1 MRRITTDM
9 VFLAIIC
16 IICILD
22 HSYTQDI
29 VEFTVKPKSQ
39 AVLYGGSMTLNCEAK
54 LLSSASQQL
63 SYSWYLNGGPRPVGS
78 SIFVNNSLLV
88 QNIQQAE
95 LGNYTC
101 VVTSDDGS
109 SQLAVSPPAQVI
121 HAYIRPFLINPI
133 GVSVTEGDTIT
144 LDCVTG
150 ESSPPPQIYWE
161 KDAVPFKGGSQY
173 NATYKSASSLGF
185 VQQYSMKL
193 VLVATPEHNG
203 EYNCAARNDM
213 LGITVRSLLV
223 FVGVSAFEYASR
235 VDLNQY
241 RRNILIPKDQPFTLN
256 CPIIGYPTPAITW
269 QKGQVRLTPTTTNH
283 TLLANGSIHIESFQ
297 LADQGYYLCE
307 GVNRLGRDRS
317 PDIILQAA
325 YIDFDFA
332 RHPTSKYAIAGQPT
346 TLPCSPPI
354 SYPPA
359 NVTWYKNNQPLTNQF
374 SNGSKTVFIVD
385 PANGIWDLF
394 IADVQR
400 IHEGQYFCV
409 AENVFAVPTS
419 QTSKVATLRVGGAPT
434 FVQPPVSQSVIKGQ
448 GLVLICLVQGDPEP
462 EITWLFNGLPVT
474 DGAYTTTFSM
484 KNQELH
490 IANVNKAWEGYFT
503 CRANNS
509 YGKSEALAY
518 VTVKVPVV
526 ITNPMINLTVIVGN
540 QAFLPCEVYGDPSP
554 NVTWYKGQ
562 SVLALSSRIRQTV
575 DGLIISNT
583 RLTDAGLYRCL
594 SMNGAGTA
602 QSSGE
607 LTIQAPPIFTSTPQ
621 NISVV
626 MGGTANFSC
635 SAESHPASTL
645 TWQFNGTKLLP
656 DGVYVSTD
664 NSIQIGLVSWQH
676 TGTYTCVAS
685 NVVGQ
690 EKVSAKLSIQVP
702 PRVRYIQGDL
712 IVIRNRATTLTCKAD
727 GIPTPRISWFRRG
740 SEIFSTP
747 DGRIVVTSE
756 RQLLI
761 KFANAAD
768 EGDYTCSAVN
778 LVGSDE
784 AEVSLHVVEPPLPPT
799 LLDPIATSSTSVT
812 LRWAPVTQNWYT
824 SVTNYNAYYKQRHEL
839 VYQRYD
845 ITAGANEVLHNV
857 QGLQPGAEYLFVV
870 TASNQAG
877 EGAMSNSRSAKTLNS
892 DPSSPRNV
900 RLSEVKP
907 SSVTVTWE
915 IPQTTNG
922 IIQKYQIWY
931 QITHSNE
938 QPEKIL
944 VQAPTTS
951 YTVTGLLAYT
961 EYQFNVRAATVE
973 NDVDLWGNF
982 SSMAVTRTEAA
993 VPHGSPLSV
1002 EATSISST
1010 AVQVTWKQL
1019 PDSQHNGPMK
1029 SYHIT
1034 YKSTSPT
1041 AEFPLVKSVNYN
1053 ETSVVIE
1060 DLTPWTEY
1068 SVTVEAENV
1077 AGRGP
1082 SSEPVT
1088 VRTFAIAPNNPPTN
1102 IKLTAVSSSVINV
1115 QFKLPDPSTW
1125 NSDLSGIEVEV
1136 QKDGEKTSR
1145 TVTLPTTPGSLPYN
1159 ISDLEPW
1166 TLYNIRVALYTSL
1179 VVNGTGP
1186 WSDWRLVQTL
1196 QSEPGRIQY
1205 FGYQGT
1211 PTSVTVYWSP
1221 PVKPNGVIRY
1231 YNVKYYPLPQTD
1243 RQGNIS
1249 ELAASYMSLVLYPT
1263 VYNACVVLSE
1273 LNVHTYSLLV
1283 NSVVIAITRNS
1294 DAEKKNADLISNI
1307 TVQYLYS
1314 RNDTDEEDFNKTV
1327 EILNSFSSLLDLGAI
1342 QWMSA
1347 WNVPILELCNG
1358 LLWVRDTLVS
1368 KNTSE
1373 TRTVLENLQFST
1385 DYMVGVSAV
1394 NAEGRG
1400 TLSVHSVRTDP
1411 SPPPPPPPD
1420 TTETISQGPT
1430 TLLSNAQPQGQEED
1444 KLPVYLGGIAAG
1456 AVLVIFILALV
1467 LCICIKQRQRQNQ
1480 ADYGNF
1486 DTRSSEG
1493 KLGEMPRERSQ
1504 SISTKDSEDNNNR
1517 DNRHSTSRIHFLGDA
1532 VKYGTNSTVSGTQG
1546 YGHLKESQ
1554 SVAASSSFP
1563 GIRIHK
1569 PEETGIENPS
1579 YKGGAS
1585 DPGGEWHP
1593 DRESICVSM
1602 DLSAE
1607 EVYSRA
1613 STLQRKAQ
1621 LKSENAEAIAVM
1633 RNSHLPLGIDDTDS
1647 LIPNDSVVVYAE
1659 RTAL

>member
-1 MRRITTDM
+1 
-9 VFLAIIC
+9 
-16 IICILD
+16 
-22 HSYTQDI
+22 
-29 VEFTVKPKSQ
+29 
-39 AVLYGGSMTLNCEAK
+39 MTLNCEAK

-144 LDCVTG
+144 LNCVTG

-374 SNGSKTVFIVD
+374 SNGSQTVFIVD

-419 QTSKVATLRVGGAPT
+419 RTSKVATLRVGGAPT

-540 QAFLPCEVYGDPSP
+540 QAFLPCEVYGDPAP

-562 SVLALSSRIRQTV
+562 SVLALSSRIHQTV

-583 RLTDAGLYRCL
+583 RLSDGGLYRCL

-635 SAESHPASTL
+635 SAEGHPASTL

-676 TGTYTCVAS
+676 TGTYTCVAT

-690 EKVSAKLSIQVP
+690 EKVSAKLSVQVR

-877 EGAMSNSRSAKTLNS
+877 EGAMSNSRSAKTLNA

-1010 AVQVTWKQL
+1010 AVQVTWK
-1019 PDSQHNGPMK
+1019 
-1029 SYHIT
+1029 
-1034 YKSTSPT
+1034 
-1041 AEFPLVKSVNYN
+1041 
-1053 ETSVVIE
+1053 
-1060 DLTPWTEY
+1060 
-1068 SVTVEAENV
+1068 
-1077 AGRGP
+1077 
-1082 SSEPVT
+1082 
-1088 VRTFAIAPNNPPTN
+1088 
-1102 IKLTAVSSSVINV
+1102 
-1115 QFKLPDPSTW
+1115 LPDPSTW

-1159 ISDLEPW
+1159 IRARKNSIFWLPRDAHQC
-1166 TLYNIRVALYTSL
+1166 NSVL
-1179 VVNGTGP
+1179 V
-1186 WSDWRLVQTL
+1186 
-1196 QSEPGRIQY
+1196 
-1205 FGYQGT
+1205 
-1211 PTSVTVYWSP
+1211 PTC
-1221 PVKPNGVIRY
+1221 KPNGVIRY

-1249 ELAASYMSLVLYPT
+1249 ELAASYMSPVLYPI
-1263 VYNACVVLSE
+1263 VYNACVVLGE

-1283 NSVVIAITRNS
+1283 NSVMIAITRNS
-1294 DAEKKNADLISNI
+1294 GAEKKNADLISNI
-1307 TVQYLYS
+1307 TVQYMYS

-1327 EILNSFSSLLDLGAI
+1327 EILNSFSSLLDLDAI

-1400 TLSVHSVRTDP
+1400 TLSVHSVKQVRMSEREREIRENP

-1420 TTETISQGPT
+1420 TTETVSQGPT
-1430 TLLSNAQPQGQEED
+1430 TLSAMPSLRVRRRTNCRVPRGDSGR
-1444 KLPVYLGGIAAG
+1444 G
-1456 AVLVIFILALV
+1456 VLVIFILALV

-1486 DTRSSEG
+1486 D
-1493 KLGEMPRERSQ
+1493 
-1504 SISTKDSEDNNNR
+1504 SEDNNNR
-1517 DNRHSTSRIHFLGDA
+1517 DNRHSLLESTFWEIQSSMAPIRLCLELSFFD
-1532 VKYGTNSTVSGTQG
+1532 TNQPSCFQG

-1569 PEETGIENPS
+1569 PEETG
-1579 YKGGAS
+1579 GAS
-1585 DPGGEWHP
+1585 DPGENGTPTMSLSVSPW
-1593 DRESICVSM
+1593 IC
-1602 DLSAE
+1602 
-1607 EVYSRA
+1607 
-1613 STLQRKAQ
+1613 LQRKSTPGKAQ